1 MSSHLVQRK
10 STVSTVATPPA
21 TASEQLQG
29 LYAPI
34 AKELAQVEEVL
45 RNEMRSDHPYVDEL
59 VRYGNLLGGKRL
71 RPALLLLAAKA
82 VGQVTPDHYTLG
94 AVVEMIHTATLVHD
108 DVIDE
113 ANTRRH
119 LATVNA
125 RWDNQASVLLGDFLF
140 THAFY
145 LSSTLDTVFACRTI
159 GRATNIVCEGELR
172 QKGNRG
178 NFILEEAEYTQ
189 IIEAKTAELTA
200 CSALLGA
207 HYAGADPAVAGRF
220 AQYGRDV
227 GIAFQIADDLLD
239 VLGSE
244 ALTGK
249 SLGTDL
255 DQQKPTLP
263 IIRLLQRLS
272 PEEREAVLLIM
283 NTEGIDRRESLAPWL
298 ARTDAIEYTRQRA
311 QYHAG
316 RARQQLDGLPVT
328 PALLVLRRLTDFVV
342 MRAS

>member
-1 MSSHLVQRK
+1 L
-10 STVSTVATPPA
+10 
-21 TASEQLQG
+21 QL
-29 LYAPI
+29 LYAPV
-34 AKELAQVEEVL
+34 AAELAEVEEVL
-45 RNEMRSDHPYVDEL
+45 RSEMRSDFPYVDEL

-82 VGQVTPDHYTLG
+82 VGTVTPEHYILG

-145 LSSTLDTVFACRTI
+145 LSSTLETVFACRTI

-178 NFILEEAEYTQ
+178 NFELDESEYTA

-200 CSALLGA
+200 CSSLLGA
-207 HYAGADPAVAGRF
+207 HYAGADPELTNRF
-220 AQYGRDV
+220 AQYGRDL

-239 VLGSE
+239 VLGNE
-244 ALTGK
+244 AVTGK

-263 IIRLLQRLS
+263 VIRLLQRLS
-272 PEEREAVLLIM
+272 PEEREAVTTIL
-283 NTEGIDRRESLAPWL
+283 NTDGIDRRESLAPWL

-316 RARQQLDGLPVT
+316 RAREQLDGLPSS
-328 PALLVLRRLTDFVV
+328 PALAVLRKLTDFVV
-342 MRAS
+342 MRAA

>member
-1 MSSHLVQRK
+1 MSDVISRNQA
-10 STVSTVATPPA
+10 VSPLATAPPPA
-21 TASEQLQG
+21 ANPLQL
-29 LYAPI
+29 LYAPV
-34 AKELAQVEEVL
+34 AAELAEVEEVL
-45 RNEMRSDHPYVDEL
+45 RSEMRSDFPYVDEL

-82 VGQVTPDHYTLG
+82 VGTVTPEHYILG

-145 LSSTLDTVFACRTI
+145 LSSTLETVFACRTI

-178 NFILEEAEYTQ
+178 NFELDESEYTA

-200 CSALLGA
+200 CSSLLGA
-207 HYAGADPAVAGRF
+207 HYAGADPELTNRF
-220 AQYGRDV
+220 AQYGRDL

-239 VLGSE
+239 VLGNE
-244 ALTGK
+244 AVTGK

-263 IIRLLQRLS
+263 VIRLLQRLS
-272 PEEREAVLLIM
+272 PEEREAVTTIL
-283 NTEGIDRRESLAPWL
+283 NTDGIDRRESLAPWL

-316 RARQQLDGLPVT
+316 RAREQLDGLPSS
-328 PALLVLRRLTDFVV
+328 PALAVLRKLTDFVV
-342 MRAS
+342 MRAA